1 MASVPFGNPVSS
13 IPFQDNCDEGR
24 ITISLSA
31 TSLMPPPA
39 LFFVLS
45 VMSPTTPHTGH
56 DTNLV
61 PPSSPPPHNPG
72 PRGGTLQARSGS
84 GRRTCT
90 TGPSNCQPSP
100 AGCRT
105 ASRSPA
111 TWASAPWRPPSYG
124 CGALALGMGVWE
136 NNIVSP
142 YATSDD
148 SPLVMVKPYK
158 HEE

>member
-61 PPSSPPPHNPG
+61 PPSSPPPTTQAHGVALCRHAAEAGAGHVRRAHRTASPHPLAAGPHPG
-72 PRGGTLQARSGS
+72 ARPRGHQPRGGLQATGVVRLRWGW
-84 GRRTCT
+84 GFGKT
-90 TGPSNCQPSP
+90 TLFPRMQQVMI
-100 AGCRT
+100 
-105 ASRSPA
+105 
-111 TWASAPWRPPSYG
+111 PPS
-124 CGALALGMGVWE
+124 
-136 NNIVSP
+136 
-142 YATSDD
+142 
-148 SPLVMVKPYK
+148 
-158 HEE
+158 